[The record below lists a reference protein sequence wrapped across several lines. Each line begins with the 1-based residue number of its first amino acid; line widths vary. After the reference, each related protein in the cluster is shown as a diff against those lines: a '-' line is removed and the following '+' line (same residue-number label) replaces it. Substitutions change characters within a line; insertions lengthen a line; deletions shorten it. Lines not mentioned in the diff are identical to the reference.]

1 MDSFVTYLGARSLS
15 TELSLD
21 LCLVIFYLVDDL
33 ATVKKVGLEPRYL
46 NFPLSVLLVKGGEWN
61 WSFGTPSGYA

>member
-1 MDSFVTYLGARSLS
+1 MTHLGARSLS

-46 NFPLSVLLVKGGEWN
+46 NFPLSVLLVKGGE
-61 WSFGTPSGYA
+61 